1 MNRKK
6 EPLVL
11 KPATADDQC
20 IRVRLDHKT
29 VVLLKS
35 MDSFAS
41 WKQRYPAAQLVEV
54 VPARGK
60 VRRDT
65 GKE

>member
-35 MDSFAS
+35 LSSFES
-41 WKQRYPAAQLVEV
+41 WKLRYPNACVLETVAA
-54 VPARGK
+54 PKAAKKKG
-60 VRRDT
+60 
-65 GKE
+65 

>member
-1 MNRKK
+1 MNRKR

-35 MDSFAS
+35 MASFDS
-41 WKQRYPAAQLVEV
+41 WKLRYPNAHVLVV
-54 VPARGK
+54 VAPARAARK
-60 VRRDT
+60 
-65 GKE
+65 KA